1 MPDAGVGENPIAW
14 SIGLLNA
21 ASHQYPFIAQ
31 ESATAKLGLP
41 PAHSR

>member
-1 MPDAGVGENPIAW
+1 MPDAGVGEKSDRLVNRPAEC
-14 SIGLLNA
+14 SKT
-21 ASHQYPFIAQ
+21 SKSFVAQ